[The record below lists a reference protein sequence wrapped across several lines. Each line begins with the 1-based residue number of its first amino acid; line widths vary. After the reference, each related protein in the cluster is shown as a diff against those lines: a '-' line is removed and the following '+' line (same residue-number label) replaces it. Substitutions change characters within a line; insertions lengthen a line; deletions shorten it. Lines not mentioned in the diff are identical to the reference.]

1 MDRVSFTVMQ
11 VFLLCLTAWEFSRL
25 AGLCLFTEWSQES
38 RLWMYLCLAGAF
50 LTPTKPWVQATAP
63 HSPNEVAHACNSSS
77 LEEKAE

>member
-11 VFLLCLTAWEFSRL
+11 VFLLCLTPRGFSGL
-25 AGLCLFTEWSQES
+25 AGLCLFTEESQES
-38 RLWMYLCLAGAF
+38 GLWLYLCLADAF

-63 HSPNEVAHACNSSS
+63 HSPNAAAHARNSSS